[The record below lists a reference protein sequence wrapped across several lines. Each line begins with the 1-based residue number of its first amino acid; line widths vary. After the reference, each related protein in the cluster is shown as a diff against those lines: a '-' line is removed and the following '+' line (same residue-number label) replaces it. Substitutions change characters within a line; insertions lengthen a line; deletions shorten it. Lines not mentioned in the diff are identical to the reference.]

1 LPTLRRRDRKGSAAV
16 AKLDRALGRLLT
28 PLAALVPRR
37 LRRAAE
43 KMETRRS
50 GALGEM
56 AAAFFLLAAI
66 LYGLTAGG
74 QAGRVGDLLLVQ
86 AGFGIDDVKISG
98 QRETA
103 ELAILEKLEVDG
115 SLVGF
120 DVEMARARLGE
131 LPWVARADVR
141 KFYPSTLIVAIEERR
156 PFALWQRNGKVF
168 VIDRGGTEIVPLA
181 EGRFA
186 RLPFIVGEG
195 ANEQVADLVA
205 TIQAEPAVAAQMRA
219 AVLIAGR
226 RWDLHLDNGVTVKLP
241 ENNPGAALAQLVK
254 LEAERQLLARDV
266 IVVDLR
272 LPDRVT
278 IRLPEGRSL
287 EDVTSEG
294 AEAKGEART

>member
-1 LPTLRRRDRKGSAAV
+1 LPTLRRRERKGSAAV
-16 AKLDRALGRLLT
+16 ARLDRALGRLLT

-50 GALGEM
+50 GALAEM
-56 AAAFFLLAAI
+56 SAAFFLLAAI
-66 LYGLTAGG
+66 FYGLTAGG

-86 AGFGIDDVKISG
+86 AGFGINDVKISG
-98 QRETA
+98 HRETA

-120 DVEMARARLGE
+120 DVETARARLGE

-141 KFYPSTLIVAIEERR
+141 KFYPSTLIVEIEERR
-156 PFALWQRNGKVF
+156 PFALWQRNGDVV

-195 ANEQVADLVA
+195 ANERVADLVA

-241 ENNPGAALAQLVK
+241 ENNSGAALAQLVK

-278 IRLPEGRSL
+278 VRLPEGRSL